1 MGNKSANKVIDLLK
15 VSPDP
20 ILFKAPLQAKKD
32 EYLTVV
38 KRYKVDKKDGKI
50 ETSFFYDILITIK
63 KETNYIDLMNI
74 FAYKFLKKA

>member
-1 MGNKSANKVIDLLK
+1 MSNKPVNKVIDLLK

-32 EYLTVV
+32 EYLAVV

-50 ETSFFYDILITIK
+50 
-63 KETNYIDLMNI
+63 
-74 FAYKFLKKA
+74 

>member
-32 EYLTVV
+32 EYLTVL

-50 ETSFFYDILITIK
+50 
-63 KETNYIDLMNI
+63 
-74 FAYKFLKKA
+74 